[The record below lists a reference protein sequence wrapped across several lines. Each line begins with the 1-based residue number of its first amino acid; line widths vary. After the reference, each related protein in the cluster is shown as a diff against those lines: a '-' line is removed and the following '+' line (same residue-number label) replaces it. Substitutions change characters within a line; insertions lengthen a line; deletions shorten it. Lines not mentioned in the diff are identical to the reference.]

1 MLIADFRQAIRQ
13 LLARPGYASMSV
25 LVLAMGLGACLFML
39 SVIDGLILRP
49 LPFPEAERLVAVG
62 QPREGSGSVGTIRSR
77 DFPRIEAELR
87 GIERFGHWLPLTVAI
102 SRGGEHQARRY
113 DGSSLSLH
121 MLSLLG
127 VQPVLGR
134 GFSAEDD
141 APGAPLT
148 VLLSDRI
155 WREDFDADPGVIGRS
170 LPVNGEAAT
179 VIGVMPPGFAFPVA
193 GEAWLPRR
201 FDPADGIQ
209 ANVIGRLAPGVSL
222 PQLRAEL
229 EALSQRLGTE
239 LEGERENRRLRAI
252 PLHEHF
258 VGAGTRQYLW
268 LCLAAT
274 VLVLL
279 LACANAANLQLVQ
292 MTARRRELAVRAA
305 LGATRPRLLR
315 ELLCESLLLSLAAS
329 LLALLVAQGGV
340 HWLLAML
347 DLGGDSPPY
356 FMQFD
361 IDLRLLAF
369 AAFAAFFATAVSG
382 LVPALGAS
390 RVSVQAALRDG
401 DKGSGAGFARFGSA
415 LVLFQI
421 VLCVVL
427 LVGAGTLVRGVQQVF
442 AFDFGTRADP
452 ASILTARVG
461 LFAEPA
467 PSAQEQAAFF
477 ERVVD
482 RLRAEPGVLSAS
494 AATALPG
501 TMGDGHELIAADGHY
516 DGPAS
521 AIQSQ
526 HARVDDHFLTTYGI
540 RLLQGRGFDA
550 RDRADGE
557 RVVVIDRRLAER
569 LWPAGNAL
577 GQTLLVNPQRE
588 RHERLTVIGVT
599 EALHL
604 EDADDPV
611 LPILLVSL
619 RQAPARF
626 ATLAVRVQGD
636 AHAFA
641 QRLEAAVRAE
651 NPDAPVYWVQT
662 QAEAIHGGRIGP
674 VILVR
679 LFGAMAA
686 AALGRSAIGLYGVL
700 GFIVARRER
709 EIGIRR
715 AIGADR
721 SGIVASVAGRLGWQ
735 VGVGLGLGLLL
746 ALPCSMLLEDPQL
759 QTRGLDPLVF
769 LTVGGLVLLTAAV
782 ACIAP
787 LRRALRVQ
795 PAVALRSE

>member
-1 MLIADFRQAIRQ
+1 MPIADFRQALRQ
-13 LLARPGYASMSV
+13 LLARPGYSAISI

-49 LPFPEAERLVAVG
+49 LPFPESDRLVAIG
-62 QPREGSGSVGTIRSR
+62 HSREGSGGVGQVRSR
-77 DFPRIEAELR
+77 DMARIAPELR
-87 GIERFGHWLPLTVAI
+87 GLEQLGQWQLTTVAV
-102 SRGGEHQARRY
+102 SRGGEHPARRY
-113 DGSSLSLH
+113 EGSSLSLE

-127 VQPVLGR
+127 AQPVLGR
-134 GFSAEDD
+134 GFGPADD
-141 APGAPLT
+141 APGAALT
-148 VLLSDRI
+148 VLLSHRV
-155 WREDFDADPGVIGRS
+155 WQEDFNAETDVIGRR
-170 LPVNGEAAT
+170 LQVNGEPAT
-179 VIGVMPPGFAFPVA
+179 VIGVMPPGFAFPVT

-201 FDPADGIQ
+201 FDPEDGIE
-209 ANVIGRLAPGVSL
+209 ANVFGRLRPGVGL
-222 PQLRAEL
+222 PQFRQEL
-229 EALSQRLGTE
+229 EALSLRFGDA
-239 LEGERENRRLRAI
+239 LEGARDNRQLRAI
-252 PLHEHF
+252 PLGEHF

-268 LCLAAT
+268 LCVAAT

-292 MTARRRELAVRAA
+292 MSARRRELAVRGA
-305 LGATRPRLLR
+305 LGASRWRLLR

-329 LLALLVAQGGV
+329 LLALLLAQAGV
-340 HWLLAML
+340 RWLLAML
-347 DLGGDSPPY
+347 ELGGDSPPY
-356 FMQFD
+356 FMQFG
-361 IDLRLLAF
+361 IDWRLLAYAGA
-369 AAFAAFFATAVSG
+369 AAFLTTALAG
-382 LVPALGAS
+382 AMPALGAS
-390 RVSVQAALRDG
+390 RVSVQSALRDG
-401 DKGSGAGFARFGSA
+401 DKGSGGGFARFGSA
-415 LVLFQI
+415 LVLFQV

-427 LVGAGTLVRGVQQVF
+427 LVGAGTMARGAQQVL

-461 LFAEPA
+461 LFSEPP
-467 PSAQEQAAFF
+467 PSPQQQAAFL
-477 ERVVD
+477 ERVVE
-482 RLRAEPGVLSAS
+482 RLRAEPAVLSAS

-501 TMGDGHELIAADGHY
+501 TLGDGHELVAAAGRYSGVD
-516 DGPAS
+516 S
-521 AIQSQ
+521 AIQAQ
-526 HARVDDHFLTTYGI
+526 HARVDDHFLSTYDI

-569 LWPAGNAL
+569 LWPAGDAL

-588 RHERLTVIGVT
+588 QADRFTVIGVT

-604 EDADDPV
+604 EDADDPI

-619 RQAPARF
+619 RQVPARF
-626 ATLAVRVQGD
+626 ATLALRVQGE
-636 AHAFA
+636 AQAFA
-641 QRLEAAVRAE
+641 PTLEAAVRAE

-674 VILVR
+674 LILTK

-686 AALGRSAIGLYGVL
+686 MALGLSAIGLYGVL

-721 SGIVASVAGRLGWQ
+721 TSVVASVAGRLGLQ
-735 VGVGLGLGLLL
+735 VGAGMALGLML
-746 ALPCSMLLEDPQL
+746 AAPWSMLLEAPQL
-759 QTRGLDPLVF
+759 QTRGMDPLVF
-769 LTVGGLVLLTAAV
+769 VTVAALVLAMAML

-787 LRRALRVQ
+787 LRRALSVD